1 MTLDTTILDEKS
13 RSLGEKFCDHIVSST
28 AQLAVA
34 TPVYATLE
42 TMCYAMDDSVS
53 MDSRVNAAMA
63 TYCGV
68 GFLVSKGRNLYRKVV
83 HVSQL
88 ASEKAQSIHDSVY
101 LAGFSVPYSLV
112 LYTVSGETDWQK
124 IGLGMGIGA
133 LSSLVIGPA
142 MGYAMDAG
150 TDLVGLK
157 ECKRPSY
164 ANQFGNLTS
173 RAKKG
178 VAALAVCGS
187 LGLTALAYACSN
199 DSKTGELQS
208 TLHNDIQNTQTIEE

>member
-13 RSLGEKFCDHIVSST
+13 RSLGEKFCDHVVSST

-34 TPVYATLE
+34 TPVYAALE
-42 TMCYAMDDSVS
+42 TMCYAMSDSVS

-68 GFLVSKGRNLYRKVV
+68 GFLVTKGRELYRNVFR
-83 HVSQL
+83 VSQL
-88 ASEKAQSIHDSVY
+88 ASEKAQSIHDSLY
-101 LAGFSVPYSLV
+101 LAAFSVPYSLV
-112 LYTVSGETDWQK
+112 LYTVSGETDWFK
-124 IGLGMGIGA
+124 IGLGTGIGA
-133 LSSLVIGPA
+133 VSSFVVGPA

-150 TDLVGLK
+150 ADLMGLS

-164 ANQFGNLTS
+164 VKRLGQLSS

-178 VAALAVCGS
+178 VAAVAVGTS
-187 LGLTALAYACSN
+187 LGLTALVYTCSN
-199 DSKTGELQS
+199 DSQTGELQS
-208 TLHNDIQNTQTIEE
+208 ILHNDIHNTQTIEE